1 MADHNVQLK
10 QLLRIQEKITTHQ
23 KLIESQIRQSDQR
36 LFRSTI
42 DENISVQVQQLT
54 RKSVLEGIAKML
66 AKVKEATDKQIESL
80 AHCDRDTDFTL
91 DSSMDSTN
99 SQYYGPSILNLK
111 SDKFAGPITELFT
124 LQRNV

>member
-1 MADHNVQLK
+1 MN
-10 QLLRIQEKITTHQ
+10 THFNNISNIDN
-23 KLIESQIRQSDQR
+23 LYFSESQIRQSDQR

-66 AKVKEATDKQIESL
+66 AKVKEVTDKQIESL
-80 AHCDRDTDFTL
+80 AHCDRDTDLTL
-91 DSSMDSTN
+91 DLSMDSTN

-111 SDKFAGPITELFT
+111 SDKFAGPITDLFT